1 MAENELIVELPVG
14 KLVGTIKTGKDEEG
28 NNFKVATFRGPTA
41 DLHAWE
47 QREFGIDDKIRT
59 ALSDRNKALQKMMSD
74 FSADQF
80 EAQDGLTDLKVNL
93 GIGDGAE
100 RFEVT
105 GCKISHYPQKKEDG
119 TIERAEKKTY
129 GAMKCQSQQ
138 LMSREVRE
146 YHEPNQARIEAAFK
160 KHALK

>member
-28 NNFKVATFRGPTA
+28 NSFKVASFRGSTA

-47 QREFGIDDKIRT
+47 QREFGIDDKIRN
-59 ALSDRNKALQKMMSD
+59 AFSDRNKALQKMVSD
-74 FSADQF
+74 FAADQF
-80 EAQDGLTDLKVNL
+80 EQQAGLTDLKVNL
-93 GIGDGAE
+93 GMGDGSE

-105 GCKISHYPQKKEDG
+105 GCKVSHYPQKKDDG
-119 TIERAEKKTY
+119 TVERAEKITY
-129 GAMKCQSQQ
+129 GVMKCQSQQ
-138 LMSREVRE
+138 QISREVRE